1 MHDGHL
7 ERVEER
13 RRGSPGEEG
22 VQAHRLRPREG
33 SVQHS

>member
-13 RRGSPGEEG
+13 RRGGAREEG
-22 VQAHRLRPREG
+22 VQAHRFRPREG
-33 SVQHS
+33 SVKHS